1 MKRIVITFVILSR
14 AAAACA
20 PAKIAPLPDDPVAQY
35 PKMKAG
41 DKYTFVISGLD
52 EEQWEVVEV
61 RNAGSFTLRE
71 SNVSK
76 KTHREM
82 RVDTTYHITS
92 DTKTVL
98 GNIKLDFP
106 LFPGKEWTDA
116 YEVRPNVQATVNY
129 RVTVFETVQ
138 TGAGSMKVFKIKYST
153 YWPYTGAASMG
164 GTNFGELWYSPE
176 AKMIVHNDYVS
187 RSHKLLA
194 YSVADDSGKRMAGG
208 SGPAQ
213 VQTARTASS
222 AASSPAKPA
231 AAAVPSEAVRQAE
244 EKIASALK
252 EQQEKEAALKA
263 RAQQLAEK
271 EAALKAEANRLTE
284 EKLASEAK
292 RLEEREAALKVE
304 SERLESEKRAAVAK
318 GKKDK
323 EDAAKS
329 LIAAKVRAEA
339 ENIEANIPVS
349 LQANGDAI
357 AVVIGNRDY
366 KNARMVSFAINDAE
380 LMKKYLV
387 STLGYKEGN
396 VFFIAN
402 ASKAEFE
409 LYFGNDK
416 SHRGK
421 LFNAV
426 KQGRSDVF
434 IYYSGHG
441 APGIKDRKGYFV
453 PVEADPQYLEL
464 SGYPLEVLYENL
476 AKLPARSTTVVLDA
490 CFSGSTV
497 YENISP
503 LVLEVQDPVIK
514 AKNMVVLA
522 SAGGTQVSSW
532 YHEKSHSMFTYFLLK
547 ALKDKTSDTN
557 RDGKLTYDEVYS
569 YIADKSEGVPYYARR
584 INGVEQNP
592 TISGQYQGKIF
603 MAY

>member
-1 MKRIVITFVILSR
+1 MKRTILALMLLISI
-14 AAAACA
+14 AAGCTSI
-20 PAKIAPLPDDPVAQY
+20 KIAPLPDDPVAQY

-41 DKYTFVISGLD
+41 DKFTFVISGLD

-71 SNVSK
+71 STATK
-76 KTHREM
+76 KTLREM

-106 LFPGKEWTDA
+106 LFPGKEWKDA
-116 YEVRPNVQATVNY
+116 YEVRPQVSATVDY
-129 RVTVFETVQ
+129 RVTGFETVQ
-138 TGAGSMKVFKIKYST
+138 TGAGSMKVFKIRYTT
-153 YWPYTGAASMG
+153 YWPYTGAASLG

-187 RSHKLLA
+187 RSHKLMA
-194 YSVADDSGKRMAGG
+194 YSVTDDSGKRIAGG
-208 SGPAQ
+208 AGAAQ
-213 VQTARTASS
+213 VQTARAASS
-222 AASSPAKPA
+222 AASSSPKPVVI
-231 AAAVPSEAVRQAE
+231 AVPSEAVRQAE
-244 EKIASALK
+244 EKVASALK
-252 EQQEKEAALKA
+252 EQQEKEAALKV
-263 RAQQLAEK
+263 RAQRLAEK

-292 RLEEREAALKVE
+292 RLEEREAVLKAE
-304 SERLESEKRAAVAK
+304 SERLEGEKRAAVAK
-318 GKKDK
+318 AKKDK
-323 EDAAKS
+323 EEAAKA
-329 LIAAKVRAEA
+329 LAMAKARAEA
-339 ENIEANIPVS
+339 ENIEANIPMSPQVNS
-349 LQANGDAI
+349 DAI
-357 AVVIGNRDY
+357 AIVIGNRDY
-366 KNARMVSFAINDAE
+366 KNARKVSFAVNDAE
-380 LMKKYLV
+380 LMKKYIV
-387 STLGYKEGN
+387 NTLGYKEGN
-396 VFFIAN
+396 VFFLAN

-409 LYFGNDK
+409 LYFGNEK
-416 SHRGK
+416 SYRGK

-426 KQGRSDVF
+426 KEGRSDVF

-441 APGIKDRKGYFV
+441 APGLKDRKGYFV

-464 SGYPLEVLYENL
+464 SGYPLDVLYENL
-476 AKLPARSTTVVLDA
+476 AKVPARSTTVVLDA

-514 AKNMVVLA
+514 AKNMVVLS

-532 YHEKSHSMFTYFLLK
+532 YHEKGHSMFTYFLLK
-547 ALKDKTSDTN
+547 ALKDKTADTN
-557 RDGKLTYDEVYS
+557 KDGKLSYDEVYS

-592 TISGQYQGKIF
+592 TISGQYQGKVF